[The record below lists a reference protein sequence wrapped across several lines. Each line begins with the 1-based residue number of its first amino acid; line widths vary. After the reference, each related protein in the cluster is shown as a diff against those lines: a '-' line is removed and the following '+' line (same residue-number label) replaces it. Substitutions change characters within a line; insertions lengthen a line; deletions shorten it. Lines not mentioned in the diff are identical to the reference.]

1 MRGTH
6 QAPGNFLSRPFIT
19 LTFSTYGVHTT
30 DMGLG
35 TNLAKKDAIERISAD
50 QRQDPAVRSKMS
62 RPAMRTL
69 FKIGQAWQLD
79 NEEVRALLGWP
90 PPSTFYKY
98 KTGQVG
104 SLGYDTLMRISLV
117 LGIYKALHILY
128 AERDLADRW
137 VKLPNS
143 NPLFGG
149 RPALSLMT
157 EGGMDG
163 LYQVRRLL
171 DSRRGA

>member
-1 MRGTH
+1 
-6 QAPGNFLSRPFIT
+6 
-19 LTFSTYGVHTT
+19 
-30 DMGLG
+30 MGLG
-35 TNLAKKDAIERISAD
+35 TSPARESTVQRVSPD
-50 QRQDPAVRSKMS
+50 QRQDPAVRRKMS
-62 RPAMRTL
+62 GPAIRA
-69 FKIGQAWQLD
+69 FFNVAAAWELD
-79 NEEVRALLGWP
+79 NEEERALLGWLS
-90 PPSTFYKY
+90 PSTFYKY
-98 KTGQVG
+98 KAGEVG
-104 SLGYDTLMRISLV
+104 TLAYDVLMRISLV

-143 NPLFGG
+143 NPVFGG
-149 RPALSLMT
+149 KPALTLMT

>member
-1 MRGTH
+1 MARVS
-6 QAPGNFLSRPFIT
+6 P
-19 LTFSTYGVHTT
+19 
-30 DMGLG
+30 
-35 TNLAKKDAIERISAD
+35 ER
-50 QRQDPAVRSKMS
+50 RQDPAVRRKMS
-62 RPAMRTL
+62 GPAIRA
-69 FKIGQAWQLD
+69 FFNVSAAWGLD
-79 NEEVRALLGWP
+79 NEEERALLGWL

-98 KTGQVG
+98 KAGQVG
-104 SLGYDTLMRISLV
+104 TLAYDVLMRISLV

-143 NPLFGG
+143 NPMFGG
-149 RPALSLMT
+149 KPALTLMT